1 MKVSIMSQKKPTT
14 LKAEL
19 GQLDTVKSGYAPVNG
34 LKLYYEIHGSGEPL
48 ILLHGGV
55 AGSIMFAPVL
65 PQLAKGRQVITVD
78 LQAHGKTADIN
89 RPIRFESMAD
99 DIAALIEYLGLR
111 NADILGYSLGGGAA
125 LRLTIQCPEL
135 VRNLLLMSTP
145 FSHNGWYPEVL
156 TSFAGM
162 SAQAPTFGAG
172 MKQSPL
178 SQVYPN
184 ADWTLL
190 FTKLGDL
197 LKRDYDWSSD
207 VAKIKTPTLLIYADA
222 DAVTPSHIVEFYG
235 LLGGGHKDA
244 GLDGSGR
251 SPNQL
256 AILPGFTHYT
266 LLSSPAL
273 PISILQFLDA
283 PLNAKRFDQV

>member
-1 MKVSIMSQKKPTT
+1 MPT
-14 LKAEL
+14 
-19 GQLDTVKSGYAPVNG
+19 DSVKSGYAPING
-34 LKLYYEIHGSGEPL
+34 LKLYYEIHGLGEPL

-55 AGSIMFAPVL
+55 AGSIMFAQVL
-65 PQLAKGRQVITVD
+65 PQLAIGHQVFTVD
-78 LQAHGKTADIN
+78 LQAHGKTADID
-89 RPIRFESMAD
+89 RTIRFESMAD
-99 DIAALIEYLGLR
+99 DIAALIKYFGFK
-111 NADILGYSLGGGAA
+111 NADVLGYSLGGGVA
-125 LRLTIQCPEL
+125 LRLTIQHPEL

-145 FSHNGWYPEVL
+145 CSHNGWYPEVL

-162 SAQAPTFGAG
+162 SALAPTIGEG
-172 MKQSPL
+172 MKRSPL

-197 LKRDYDWSSD
+197 LKRDYNWSSD
-207 VAKIKTPTLLIYADA
+207 IAKINTPTLLIYADA
-222 DAVTPSHIVEFYG
+222 DAVTPSHIMEFYG

-266 LLSSPAL
+266 LLSSPVL
-273 PISILQFLDA
+273 PASILQFIEA
-283 PLNAKRFDQV
+283 PLLAKRFDHVEVSTNN